1 MSIEQEGLESKAAPA
16 ADGARKGGAA
26 EALKAGEECQADP
39 VEPGGGDGAARLL
52 DGKAISKMSSRELR
66 GLMGPADLVEVAE
79 LRDWLLGDAR
89 RADDPSKN
97 LNELC
102 ERLLKMGVPIDRVAI
117 SISTLHAEHDAVGR
131 IWRKDGGIEERVYVS
146 PGPDDPSYL
155 QSPYYAALVSR
166 EWVELRLA
174 ETPDDRFGIVPDL
187 KAQGYTHYICAPI
200 TFANDMTAWMTL
212 ATRASDGFSPRDLAL
227 IATILPPFSA
237 MLELRVAWG
246 TLRNVLR
253 IYVGDEPRQAILSG
267 NVKRGQVSTIE
278 SAILFADMRDSTQH
292 TVELGAVGAV
302 ELFNSFFDCLVPA
315 IEDRRGEVLKY
326 IGDGLLAI
334 FRQAKDG
341 PDAPTRA
348 LNAARAGLA
357 ALNEFNQSHP
367 DKPQMRAGMAL
378 HYGEAAY
385 GNVGSGIRLDFTV
398 IGRDV
403 SLASRIADMN
413 RVLDEPLLLSEA
425 FADAL
430 GQKVTSLGRFPAK
443 GFRETVEI
451 FRPEISD
458 VALHEALRIPR
469 ATFFDIG

>member
-1 MSIEQEGLESKAAPA
+1 M
-16 ADGARKGGAA
+16 
-26 EALKAGEECQADP
+26 
-39 VEPGGGDGAARLL
+39 
-52 DGKAISKMSSRELR
+52 
-66 GLMGPADLVEVAE
+66 VEVAE

-97 LNELC
+97 LTVLC
-102 ERLLKMGVPIDRVAI
+102 DHLLAMGVPVERVAV

-131 IWRKDGGIEERVYVS
+131 IWLKYQGVEERVYVS
-146 PGPDDPSYL
+146 PGPDDPAYL
-155 QSPYYAALVSR
+155 RSPFYAALVSR
-166 EWVELRLA
+166 EWVELKLA
-174 ETPDDRFGIVPDL
+174 ETPDDRFEIVPDL
-187 KAQGYTHYICAPI
+187 KAKGYTHYICVPI

-212 ATRASDGFSPRDLAL
+212 ATRAPAGFSTRDLAI
-227 IATILPPFSA
+227 IAAILPPFSA

-267 NVKRGQVSTIE
+267 NVKRGQVSTIR

-326 IGDGLLAI
+326 MGDGLLAI
-334 FRQAKDG
+334 FRQAKDKDEG
-341 PDAPTRA
+341 SDAPMRA
-348 LNAARAGLA
+348 LSAAREGLA
-357 ALNEFNQSHP
+357 ALNAFNQNNP
-367 DKPQMRAGMAL
+367 DKPQMRAGIAL

-385 GNVGSGIRLDFTV
+385 GNVGSGTRLDFTV

-403 SLASRIADMN
+403 SLASRVADMN
-413 RVLDEPLLLSEA
+413 RTLDEPLLLSEA
-425 FADAL
+425 FAEAL

-443 GFRETVEI
+443 GFSEPVGI

-458 VALHEALRIPR
+458 ASLHETYRSEKT
-469 ATFFDIG
+469 TFFDIG